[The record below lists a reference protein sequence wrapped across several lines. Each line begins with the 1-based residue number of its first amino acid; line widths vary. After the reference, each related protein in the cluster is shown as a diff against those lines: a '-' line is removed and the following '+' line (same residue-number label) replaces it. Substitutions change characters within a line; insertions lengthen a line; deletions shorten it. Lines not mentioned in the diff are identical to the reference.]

1 MLRAGVAML
10 SVRPVVGVD
19 AVTLLTAD
27 GGEAVLGEGD
37 YRLTIG
43 RDGAGRLTPLA
54 AGTATGTGAG
64 LRVLYRA
71 GLAADS
77 NDVPEALRQGI
88 VRLVHH
94 LHAAS
99 DGGESGGAHA
109 CTLCTNTQT

>member
-10 SVRPVVGVD
+10 NVRPVVGVD

-54 AGTATGTGAG
+54 AGTATGTEAG

-71 GLAADS
+71 RLAADS
-77 NDVPEALRQGI
+77 KDVHEANRSEEGRVVKACVRTCRLR
-88 VRLVHH
+88 
-94 LHAAS
+94 
-99 DGGESGGAHA
+99 
-109 CTLCTNTQT
+109 